1 MIHLPP
7 SEYIGRKTH
16 SKVRFAQ
23 KQNQHWCAYVAR
35 PIAAVRSNS
44 KAAMNAAHDPAINYV
59 LRSKDAARFI
69 GCSLSHFRRLYA
81 HGKLPA
87 PIRLGERRLG
97 WRIRDLDVWLES
109 QRMTNV
115 PHCPRKSG

>member
-1 MIHLPP
+1 
-7 SEYIGRKTH
+7 
-16 SKVRFAQ
+16 
-23 KQNQHWCAYVAR
+23 
-35 PIAAVRSNS
+35 
-44 KAAMNAAHDPAINYV
+44 MNAAHDPAINYV

-109 QRMTNV
+109 QRITDV